1 MNIRIIEHENIKI
14 SRFTDARKKIIS
26 REDAEIL
33 HELESEK
40 NISMFKWGKNKVS
53 PKQWVGVIS
62 LKNTTIE
69 ILPKISDSCEESEL
83 MNSLVFMINTVYGLN
98 IKYSIKS
105 KSSLINHG
113 FFELLINIFLDELNL
128 QLNQGLHKEYKKN
141 TANIGCVKGS
151 IVFNKHLQK
160 NLFNR
165 NKFFCKYSTLTD
177 DYLLNQRDIVVTG
190 IAKDGKEA
198 LTLIE
203 QKQPDLVILDIIM
216 PHLDGLGVLE
226 RLQSMNLE
234 KFPRIVVLS
243 AVGQDMITQRAITL
257 GADYYVVKPF
267 DMDIFTKRIRDMFN
281 DNVPTEPVRRPVAV
295 TAVETPVQK
304 GPVDLETEITNII
317 HEIGVPAH
325 IKGYMYLRE
334 AITMVV
340 NDMELLSAVTKEL
353 YPSIAKKYNTTASRV
368 ERAIRHAIEVAWG
381 RGQIEAIN
389 KLFGYTIH
397 NDKGKPTN
405 SEFIA
410 IIADK
415 LRLKNKV
422 S

>member
-1 MNIRIIEHENIKI
+1 MENSKI
-14 SRFTDARKKIIS
+14 SVLIADDNKEFCS
-26 REDAEIL
+26 IL
-33 HELESEK
+33 
-40 NISMFKWGKNKVS
+40 N
-53 PKQWVGVIS
+53 
-62 LKNTTIE
+62 
-69 ILPKISDSCEESEL
+69 
-83 MNSLVFMINTVYGLN
+83 
-98 IKYSIKS
+98 
-105 KSSLINHG
+105 
-113 FFELLINIFLDELNL
+113 
-128 QLNQGLHKEYKKN
+128 
-141 TANIGCVKGS
+141 
-151 IVFNKHLQK
+151 
-160 NLFNR
+160 
-165 NKFFCKYSTLTD
+165 
-177 DYLLNQRDIVVTG
+177 DYLLNQKDIVVTG
-190 IAKDGKEA
+190 IAKDGREA
-198 LTLIE
+198 LELIKE
-203 QKQPDLVILDIIM
+203 KEPDLVVLDIIM

-226 RLQSMNLE
+226 KLNSMNLS
-234 KFPRIVVLS
+234 KMPRVIVLS
-243 AVGQDMITQRAITL
+243 AVGQDKITQSAINL

-267 DMDIFTKRIRDMFN
+267 DMDIFTKRIREMFN
-281 DNVPTEPVRRPVAV
+281 STEGGQEAAQNTVNSSTMSSSVAMKS
-295 TAVETPVQK
+295 TTNSAISSPSSK

-397 NDKGKPTN
+397 NEKGKPTN